1 MSQCNWCICVCIY
14 PICDIAMHIC
24 QGLVFHALE
33 KPQRGGGGIEL
44 SRRRTFPLW
53 RHPASAA
60 YIQSPWET
68 LSCLRGQV
76 EKGLDNFFALITF
89 KNHSLKLIWMCKR
102 MKVARHTLLCL
113 PASHRTE
120 TGRALFI
127 PIWAAEVHKQISL
140 GGSHG
145 RKILL
150 RGFFR

>member
-1 MSQCNWCICVCIY
+1 
-14 PICDIAMHIC
+14 MHMC

-89 KNHSLKLIWMCKR
+89 KSHSLKSILIGKR
-102 MKVARHTLLCL
+102 MMVARHTLLCL
-113 PASHRTE
+113 PPVGLKLEELYLYQS
-120 TGRALFI
+120 GRPKFTSKYHLEDFSVKEGGRGGHPPI
-127 PIWAAEVHKQISL
+127 PLI
-140 GGSHG
+140 
-145 RKILL
+145 
-150 RGFFR
+150 FFGQNKFR

>member
-1 MSQCNWCICVCIY
+1 MRPQVIKCHSATDIYVCAYIL

-44 SRRRTFPLW
+44 SRRRTLPLW

-89 KNHSLKLIWMCKR
+89 KSHSLKLI
-102 MKVARHTLLCL
+102 
-113 PASHRTE
+113 
-120 TGRALFI
+120 
-127 PIWAAEVHKQISL
+127 
-140 GGSHG
+140 
-145 RKILL
+145 
-150 RGFFR
+150 

>member
-1 MSQCNWCICVCIY
+1 MHILHSCACAHKLLNVIVQLIYMCVHISY
-14 PICDIAMHIC
+14 IDIAMHIC

-76 EKGLDNFFALITF
+76 EKELDNFFALITF
-89 KNHSLKLIWMCKR
+89 KSHTLKLI
-102 MKVARHTLLCL
+102 
-113 PASHRTE
+113 
-120 TGRALFI
+120 
-127 PIWAAEVHKQISL
+127 
-140 GGSHG
+140 
-145 RKILL
+145 
-150 RGFFR
+150 

>member
-1 MSQCNWCICVCIY
+1 MSQCNRYICLCIY
-14 PICDIAMHIC
+14 PTCDIAMHIC

-89 KNHSLKLIWMCKR
+89 KSHSLKLIWIGKI

-113 PASHRTE
+113 PPVGLKLEELYLYQS
-120 TGRALFI
+120 GRPKFTSKYHLEEVA
-127 PIWAAEVHKQISL
+127 AAEKAFW
-140 GGSHG
+140 G
-145 RKILL
+145 RRIL
-150 RGFFR
+150 